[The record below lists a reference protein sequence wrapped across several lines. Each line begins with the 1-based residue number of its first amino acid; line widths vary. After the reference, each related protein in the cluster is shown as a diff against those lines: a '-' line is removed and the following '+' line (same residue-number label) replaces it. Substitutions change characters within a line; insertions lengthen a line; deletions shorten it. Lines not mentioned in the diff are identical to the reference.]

1 MRTIRELD
9 SFRRFA
15 TGMAAVGGVLSTI
28 PFGHVPGEVGL
39 YKPYKYKAWHGL
51 DEVGYK
57 KVSSWPVHSSS
68 SNATQMAK
76 RKNPPTPPQSS
87 RKVATTARTLRSRS
101 AQMPRQAPYV
111 SVPARRRTVARKSS
125 MKSKMLRRGGKRKY
139 KRSKGMRTSVSAG
152 FFSKAKKTWTKWEH
166 YSKYGV
172 VSARE
177 KGFECKADATNKQN
191 SVLIGHSVLSKTY
204 MNEVVQFALCKM
216 LAIKLDRS
224 FNSLSE
230 VVSGTT
236 AFRIEVQYRNV
247 ASGGI
252 LTHGHTFASTATW
265 NDVRNQFETWVRNA
279 GNAVP
284 GIIWNSLSFFEIIP
298 ATPNQLMCKVR
309 LDLLKAKIDL
319 FAKSTLKIQNR
330 TREGSIESDAVDN
343 CPLYG
348 KVYEGNGNFFFYKG
362 DKSSQ
367 DYQPFVPDDNNN
379 SFSYQIGETT
389 STNNEGAPIID
400 VAMLSTLREP
410 PSKNMF
416 YKVKTEGS
424 AHLDPGMIK
433 TSVLI
438 YKRKMLLNTY
448 FRLLS
453 YNGTQER
460 NTLEIGSF
468 RFLILEKLLQPTGTV
483 AQNIINC
490 ACEVDNKIGAVITCT
505 KLTPTHYILAQNPQ

>member
-1 MRTIRELD
+1 MFPYGIAFDDSPSGRAYKEWYKRNVESRYGKFWYLQAAKNNYDQIANARKDD
-9 SFRRFA
+9 SF
-15 TGMAAVGGVLSTI
+15 
-28 PFGHVPGEVGL
+28 
-39 YKPYKYKAWHGL
+39 
-51 DEVGYK
+51 
-57 KVSSWPVHSSS
+57 S

-87 RKVATTARTLRSRS
+87 RKIAATSRTVRQRSS
-101 AQMPRQAPYV
+101 SRQVPYV
-111 SVPARRRTVARKSS
+111 SIPARRRTVARKSS
-125 MKSKMLRRGGKRKY
+125 MKSKMLRRGAKRKY
-139 KRSKGMRTSVSAG
+139 KRSKGLRTSVSAG
-152 FFSKAKKTWTKWEH
+152 FFSKGKKTWSKWEY

-172 VSARE
+172 VTARE

-191 SVLIGHSVLSKTY
+191 SVLIGHSALSKQY
-204 MNEVVQFALCKM
+204 MNQVVEFALCKM
-216 LAIKLDRS
+216 LAVKLGRS

-252 LTHGHTFASTATW
+252 QSHGHTFASTDSW
-265 NDVRNQFETWVRNA
+265 NIVRNKIGEWVRQTQ
-279 GNAVP
+279 NAVP
-284 GIIWNSLSFFEIIP
+284 GVIWNSMSFFEIIP
-298 ATPNQLMCKVR
+298 ATPNQTLCLVR
-309 LDLLKAKIDL
+309 LDLLKAKVDI

-348 KVYEGNGNFFFYKG
+348 KVYDGKGNYFFYKG

-367 DYQPFVPDDNNN
+367 DYQPFVPDDNNCT
-379 SFSYQIGETT
+379 FSYQIGDTT
-389 STNNEGAPIID
+389 STSNEGSAIID

-416 YKVKTEGS
+416 YKVKTEGA

-433 TSVLI
+433 TSVLV

-448 FRLLS
+448 FRLLC
-453 YNGTQER
+453 YNGFTER
-460 NTLEIGSF
+460 NTLDIGTF
-468 RFLILEKLLQPTGTV
+468 RFLILEKLLQPTATV

-490 ACEVDNKIGAVITCT
+490 ACEVDNKIGAVITAG
-505 KLTPTHYILAQNPQ
+505 KYTPTHYILDQTPL

>member
-1 MRTIRELD
+1 MYTFENYLHDFPNAGKWIL
-9 SFRRFA
+9 
-15 TGMAAVGGVLSTI
+15 TGT
-28 PFGHVPGEVGL
+28 VPGML
-39 YKPYKYKAWHGL
+39 YTTYK
-51 DEVGYK
+51 GYQSK
-57 KVSSWPVHSSS
+57 KNNVDSSS

-87 RKVATTARTLRSRS
+87 RKIATTARTLRSRS
-101 AQMPRQAPYV
+101 AQMPRQVPYV

-139 KRSKGMRTSVSAG
+139 KRSKGLRTSVSAG

-166 YSKYGV
+166 YTKYGV
-172 VSARE
+172 VLACE

-204 MNEVVQFALCKM
+204 TNQVVEFAICKM

-247 ASGGI
+247 ASGAI
-252 LTHGHTFASTATW
+252 QTHGHTFASTDSW
-265 NDVRNQFETWVRNA
+265 NTVRNKISEWMRNTQ
-279 GNAVP
+279 NTVP
-284 GIIWNSLSFFEIIP
+284 GVIWNSLSFFEIIP

-309 LDLLKAKIDL
+309 LDLLKAKIEL

-348 KVYEGNGNFFFYKG
+348 KVYEGNGNYFFYKG

-379 SFSYQIGETT
+379 SFSYQFGESV
-389 STNNEGAPIID
+389 STRNEGAPIID

-433 TSVLI
+433 TSVLV

-448 FRLLS
+448 LRLLS
-453 YNGTQER
+453 YNGDPNSNNER
-460 NTLEIGSF
+460 NTLDIGSF

-490 ACEVDNKIGAVITCT
+490 ACEVDNKIGAIITCT
-505 KLTPTHYILAQNPQ
+505 KFTPTHYILDHTPQ